1 MWSLFVVAAQAQ
13 DLVLAE
19 ANHPRWEARGR
30 ALEPF
35 GRGES
40 KRRIEAWGE
49 AIALQQAALDA
60 QPGCG
65 ACLTALS
72 TSLVGAGRLEE
83 ALRVSEHLSRTWPER
98 SEGPATAA
106 SAHDAARDHASAAS
120 AWGEVVALEPTDP
133 TAWHQRHLA
142 LLRAGRHE
150 DAADAL
156 ESAPAALGEPF
167 VACLEVETALAE
179 GRVDDAR
186 LAYPTCDEGH
196 EVQLERQVE
205 GWLLLQEGRRRD
217 AQVRLAQGGA
227 EQETRLAL
235 ALVRLE
241 EGATD
246 PGINLTTRL
255 LQEVP
260 WAIDVQLAHAE
271 ALLAD
276 GDAAGALATLDA
288 QLTKQGA
295 PAWTRS
301 DVLLFLASPNR
312 ANEVA
317 SEARALRERL
327 VGAAVAATE

>member
-1 MWSLFVVAAQAQ
+1 MWSLFVIHAAQAQ
-13 DLVLAE
+13 ELVLAD
-19 ANHPRWEARGR
+19 AHHPRWEPRGR
-30 ALEPF
+30 ALEPY

-40 KRRIEAWGE
+40 KRRIEAWAE
-49 AIALQQAALDA
+49 AITLQQEALDA

-65 ACLTALS
+65 ACLTSLS

-83 ALRVSEHLSRTWPER
+83 ALRVSEHLTRTWPGR
-98 SEGPATAA
+98 SEGPATTAK
-106 SAHDAARDHASAAS
+106 AHEKARDYASAAE
-120 AWGEVVALEPTDP
+120 ATTRYLELEPEDP
-133 TAWHQRHLA
+133 TAWHERHTQ
-142 LLRAGRHE
+142 LLRLGRSAE
-150 DAADAL
+150 AADLLA
-156 ESAPAALGEPF
+156 SAPASLGEPF

-179 GRVDDAR
+179 GRLDDAR

-205 GWLLLQEGRRRD
+205 GWLLLQEGQRRD
-217 AQVRLAQGGA
+217 AQARLAQGGA

-235 ALVRLE
+235 AQVRLE

-260 WAIDVQLAHAE
+260 WAIDVQLAHAL
-271 ALLAD
+271 ALVAD
-276 GDAAGALATLDA
+276 GDAAGALRTLDA
-288 QLTKQGA
+288 MLAVDPTE
-295 PAWTRS
+295 WTRS

-317 SEARALRERL
+317 TEARALRERL
-327 VGAAVAATE
+327 VGAAVVTAE